1 MSTGVVLLMLFC
13 YGSVSD
19 ILLKPLEDKYP
30 PISDVNNITDVK
42 WVVVLGGGHT
52 SDPAL
57 PVTGR
62 ISNTTLAR
70 LVEGI
75 RIHNKLQ
82 KSKLIL
88 SGGDVFDPMSDAGL
102 MAEVALEL
110 GVGDENLVLESVSKD
125 TKDQAMFIRKIVNGD
140 RFVLIS
146 TAFHMPRSMALFQKL
161 GMQPI
166 PAPTDHCVKKRQGI
180 SPDMFFPDADNL
192 YKVQK
197 AFHEY
202 LGLVWAKL
210 RGQI

>member
-1 MSTGVVLLMLFC
+1 
-13 YGSVSD
+13 
-19 ILLKPLEDKYP
+19 
-30 PISDVNNITDVK
+30 
-42 WVVVLGGGHT
+42 
-52 SDPAL
+52 
-57 PVTGR
+57 
-62 ISNTTLAR
+62 
-70 LVEGI
+70 
-75 RIHNKLQ
+75 
-82 KSKLIL
+82 
-88 SGGDVFDPMSDAGL
+88 

-140 RFVLIS
+140 RFVLIT

-197 AFHEY
+197 AFHEF